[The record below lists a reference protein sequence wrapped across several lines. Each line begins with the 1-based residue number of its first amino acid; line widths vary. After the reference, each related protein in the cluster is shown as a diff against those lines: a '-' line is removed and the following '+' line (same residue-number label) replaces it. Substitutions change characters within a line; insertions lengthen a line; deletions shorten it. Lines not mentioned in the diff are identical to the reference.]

1 MQPQPKDRREIES
14 IVQNAISEAVD
25 FVESEISEDRIKAQR
40 YYDGEVDIGH
50 EDGRSKV
57 VATKVRDTV
66 RSVKPSLM
74 RIFMST
80 ARPVEFIP
88 KGPEDVALAEQA
100 TSYIQHAVSV

>member
-40 YYDGEVDIGH
+40 YYDGEVDLGY
-50 EDGRSKV
+50 EDGRSKG

-66 RSVKPSLM
+66 RSV
-74 RIFMST
+74 
-80 ARPVEFIP
+80 
-88 KGPEDVALAEQA
+88 
-100 TSYIQHAVSV
+100 